1 MKKNYLIK
9 RTVLV
14 LMTLLVML
22 PVLTAQ
28 SRYRHVP
35 RVKVDK
41 IRVIEKPVITNKS
54 TIDLEPEIM
63 VAEKV
68 EPITL
73 TEVATLS
80 TNDVVIAKEKS
91 FVPMKFHSVKK
102 DQKANKDAFTE
113 KVKQESK
120 LLQVKDV
127 KKTTLIGFLLWFVIV
142 VILAVVL
149 LALAFILLGALA
161 FSFWYILLIIG
172 AVVLVVAIVLLI
184 LGLI

>member
-1 MKKNYLIK
+1 MKKNYFIK

-22 PVLTAQ
+22 PALTAQ

-41 IRVIEKPVITNKS
+41 TRAIEKPLEKTQVI
-54 TIDLEPEIM
+54 IDIEPETII
-63 VAEKV
+63 ANEV

-73 TEVATLS
+73 TEVATTTS
-80 TNDVVIAKEKS
+80 NEVVIVKERDHTTI
-91 FVPMKFHSVKK
+91 PFHSIKK
-102 DQKANKDAFTE
+102 SQKANKDAFTE
-113 KVKQESK
+113 RVKQESK

-127 KKTTLIGFLLWFVIV
+127 KKTNLIGFILWFIIV
-142 VILAVVL
+142 LALAVVL
-149 LALAFILLGALA
+149 VVLAFILLGALA
-161 FSFWYILLIIG
+161 FSLWYIFLIIG
-172 AVVLVVAIVLLI
+172 GAVLVLAIILLI